1 MWCFS
6 RSLAVRLLVWYAIA
20 VFVWRGKGDR
30 WTRSRGNKVRTAETG
45 RKQTRAKTGVFV
57 FVCYYLDTLPNNNDS
72 PPHAKAGHIYVRGV
86 SSGSCPIILSSHLG
100 DGLLFSKYMAAV
112 GSKLEALWSASSDVS
127 VGALPCWFC
136 LRTHIYIY
144 GLRGEGRLAKLAI
157 WWSETDGW
165 FRCGWRLQRPS
176 RCLD

>member
-1 MWCFS
+1 MYVCVFVSLMWCFS

-30 WTRSRGNKVRTAETG
+30 WTRSRGNKVRTTETG
-45 RKQTRAKTGVFV
+45 RKQTRATSGC
-57 FVCYYLDTLPNNNDS
+57 VCICMLLPRYT
-72 PPHAKAGHIYVRGV
+72 PQQQRLAPHAKAGHIYVRGV

-136 LRTHIYIY
+136 LRTHI
-144 GLRGEGRLAKLAI
+144 
-157 WWSETDGW
+157 WS
-165 FRCGWRLQRPS
+165 
-176 RCLD
+176 